1 MVLTRG
7 LLLATDILGTIQGY
21 IETYRDMALNFFNN
35 LTSVWLQAA
44 ILVGLALFAVIGL
57 FVFIKK
63 FIKLFVVLGVLGAV
77 FYYLWTQGIIQNLWS
92 NVTGA
97 VTYLLMIQ

>member
-1 MVLTRG
+1 MLLTRG
-7 LLLATDILGTIQGY
+7 LFFAADILATVQTY
-21 IETYRDMALNFFNN
+21 IETYRDIAINFFNG
-35 LTSVWLQAA
+35 LSSVWIQAA

-63 FIKLFVVLGVLGAV
+63 FIKLFVVLGILGGV

-92 NVTGA
+92 SVTGA
-97 VTYLLMIQ
+97 VTYLLMTL